1 MALPALTPEQ
11 RAAALAAAARARR
24 TRAAVT
30 NRLRYGRGSLAEV
43 VAAGRED
50 DAVGRMRVR
59 ALLGALP
66 GVGPVAVAAAM
77 EEVGVAPGRR
87 VRGLGLRQ
95 AAALAERFEAPPAP
109 GPLR

>member
-11 RAAALAAAARARR
+11 RTAALAAAARARR
-24 TRAAVT
+24 TRAQVT
-30 NRLRYGRGSLAEV
+30 DRLRHGRGSLAEV

-50 DAVGRMRVR
+50 DAVGRMRVA

-77 EEVGVAPGRR
+77 EEVGIAPARR
-87 VRGLGLRQ
+87 VRGLGPRQ
-95 AAALAERFEAPPAP
+95 AAALAERFGTAPAP
-109 GPLR
+109 GPAR